1 VKADMVRAYVE
12 TLLER
17 LTGQDR
23 VESDNDGDYPVRFRS
38 ALYYVRLIG
47 DVDPVLQVFATAVAG
62 VEPTP
67 ALYERLNVINTN
79 IRFARAF
86 FVRGQVLVESDLV
99 GQTVDKEEFE
109 EACNAVATITDH
121 YGPRLAEEFG
131 GTTAFAD
138 EKSEDVPVPD
148 SASTGQYL

>member
-1 VKADMVRAYVE
+1 MW
-12 TLLER
+12 
-17 LTGQDR
+17 
-23 VESDNDGDYPVRFRS
+23 
-38 ALYYVRLIG
+38 
-47 DVDPVLQVFATAVAG
+47 
-62 VEPTP
+62 
-67 ALYERLNVINTN
+67 
-79 IRFARAF
+79 IRFARTF
-86 FVRGQVLVESDLV
+86 FVRGQ
-99 GQTVDKEEFE
+99 